1 LGTAGLG
8 TAGLDRAAV
17 TWAADTAAA
26 DAAWFAAFPGAAL
39 FLAAEFL
46 AAEFLAAE
54 FLAAERHGRRPGMVA
69 GSRASTATSVAA
81 KNTTEGVRTIDS
93 ETTVTENSAAL
104 RYMSSTLCRYE

>member
-1 LGTAGLG
+1 
-8 TAGLDRAAV
+8 LDRAAV

-39 FLAAEFL
+39 FP

-54 FLAAERHGRRPGMVA
+54 FLAAERHGRRLGMVA

-93 ETTVTENSAAL
+93 ETTATENSAAH

>member
-1 LGTAGLG
+1 
-8 TAGLDRAAV
+8 LDRAAS
-17 TWAADTAAA
+17 WAAASWAA
-26 DAAWFAAFPGAAL
+26 DAAAEDAALFAAFLGAAL
-39 FLAAEFL
+39 FPAAEFLAAEFL

-54 FLAAERHGRRPGMVA
+54 FLAAERHGRRLGMVA

-93 ETTVTENSAAL
+93 ETTVTENSAAH